1 MKIYV
6 DIDIAVDMCIHI
18 YIYSHYKA
26 IDGWFNSGDQRR
38 AAYRTAAAKCSPVSA
53 YLHVKVPMGFS
64 GTCMEMPFLM
74 SWEAAILKDGLSMW
88 VLGMVQGFSG
98 LKSPLNNL

>member
-1 MKIYV
+1 
-6 DIDIAVDMCIHI
+6 MCIHI
-18 YIYSHYKA
+18 YIYSHFKA

-64 GTCMEMPFLM
+64 GTSMGNAMFNAMKAMSFIWEMQFLM
-74 SWEAAILKDGLSMW
+74 SWEAAILKDGLSM
-88 VLGMVQGFSG
+88 
-98 LKSPLNNL
+98 